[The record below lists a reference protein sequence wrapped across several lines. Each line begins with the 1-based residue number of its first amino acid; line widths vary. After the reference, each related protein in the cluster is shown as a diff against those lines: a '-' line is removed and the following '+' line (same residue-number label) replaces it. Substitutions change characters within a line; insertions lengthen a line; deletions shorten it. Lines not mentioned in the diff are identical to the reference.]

1 METQNEAQPT
11 GPVADADPRERRL
24 IGMVIGGAGYR
35 PAPDWAWRYAIQDR
49 TPLDEPTRS
58 RLKAHLDRAVE
69 LAAGLPS
76 PRYLRREPLD
86 LDHLDAVLD
95 TKIGH
100 GLPPSDSDAI
110 TAWCL
115 DIAVREMGGWW
126 APGPPEPLAEPHW
139 VQIPDLGAVA
149 VTAAS
154 NSPFSGLISM
164 PPLPRLCAV
173 GADRPR
179 LLDWLF
185 TKIDEAFT
193 WPMRLAWLARR
204 SQAPK
209 AVLPEGLRLGWICAG
224 DSIGTEAHPHTGLI
238 VGPDGSEMVAPGA
251 PTDDP
256 RKIREEINSAEGGRA
271 KWGIWGH
278 DGSFEALAS
287 LRDRLADIYAGPPV
301 EHHPAVARFEE
312 ARRDAWRGE
321 DRSGWRQQ
329 QGRWCS

>member
-24 IGMVIGGAGYR
+24 IGMAIGGAGYR

-179 LLDWLF
+179 LLDCSSPRSMKPSLGRCALHGWRGGVRRPRPF
-185 TKIDEAFT
+185 C
-193 WPMRLAWLARR
+193 RRGCAWAG
-204 SQAPK
+204 SAP
-209 AVLPEGLRLGWICAG
+209 ATASEPRHTLTP
-224 DSIGTEAHPHTGLI
+224 DSSSDRTEARWWLPAHRRTI
-238 VGPDGSEMVAPGA
+238 RARYEKRSTAQRVAGRNGA
-251 PTDDP
+251 SGAMTVPSKRWHRYVIDSP
-256 RKIREEINSAEGGRA
+256 
-271 KWGIWGH
+271 
-278 DGSFEALAS
+278 ALRRPAC
-287 LRDRLADIYAGPPV
+287 GPPSGGS
-301 EHHPAVARFEE
+301 AV
-312 ARRDAWRGE
+312 RGGSPGCLE
-321 DRSGWRQQ
+321 R
-329 QGRWCS
+329 